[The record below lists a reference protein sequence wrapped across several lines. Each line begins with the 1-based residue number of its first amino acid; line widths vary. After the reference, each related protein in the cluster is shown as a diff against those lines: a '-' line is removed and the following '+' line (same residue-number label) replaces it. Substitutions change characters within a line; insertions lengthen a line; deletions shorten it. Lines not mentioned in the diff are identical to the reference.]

1 MKGFLLLPLMLISC
15 ISLFSQKGY
24 EIGVLGGVSFYV
36 GDINPG
42 YSIKSPGPSLE
53 ILGRYNFNNRTSIR
67 MDLAAGRLLG
77 RDSISENPF
86 QKARNLSFRTDYV
99 DASLDLEFNF
109 FPYIHGS
116 RNQNFTPYVF
126 GGLAFTYYSPHAK
139 LNDRWYALRPLG
151 TEGQARGDEY
161 ANIGPALSYG
171 IGFKMDFNYEWSL
184 NAEMSARQMFSDY
197 IDDVSTTYPNM
208 QQLESTRGE
217 IAPLLS
223 DRSGELGIEPIGTP
237 GRQRGV
243 SGDNDSYY
251 SFRIGIVYYIGLLQC
266 PEISKPSA
274 NR

>member
-1 MKGFLLLPLMLISC
+1 M
-15 ISLFSQKGY
+15 
-24 EIGVLGGVSFYV
+24 
-36 GDINPG
+36 
-42 YSIKSPGPSLE
+42 
-53 ILGRYNFNNRTSIR
+53 
-67 MDLAAGRLLG
+67 AAGRLLG

-126 GGLAFTYYSPHAK
+126 GGLGFTYYSPHAQ

-151 TEGQARGDEY
+151 TEGQGVGDEY
-161 ANIGPALSYG
+161 ARIGPALSYG
-171 IGFKMDFNYEWSL
+171 IGLKMDFNYEWSF

-208 QQLESTRGE
+208 QQLASTRGE

-243 SGDNDSYY
+243 SGDKDSYY

-266 PEISKPSA
+266 PAISKPTA
-274 NR
+274 GR